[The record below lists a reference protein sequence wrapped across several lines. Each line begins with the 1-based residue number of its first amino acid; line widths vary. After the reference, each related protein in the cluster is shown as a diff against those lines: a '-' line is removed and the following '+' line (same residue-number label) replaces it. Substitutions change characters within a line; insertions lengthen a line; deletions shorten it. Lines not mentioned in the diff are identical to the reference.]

1 MQEKVKEKA
10 KKQKNMQKAAETAA
24 VWRARLL
31 RLAIEALWV
40 GGGCLLGQAPMAF
53 DTRPLGLA
61 LLCASHKHIL
71 SVLIGLIVATLWQP
85 VDPVVYICTYLAAA
99 LVRTVTYLVLD
110 MPESRPPLPDR
121 VRAKLS
127 GNASGTGEEISS
139 RMELLCRQLREGE
152 AGSRRD
158 AVRRVLSGVFT
169 ESLRLR
175 MVTGAVCSF
184 ILSLYRII
192 AGGFQYYDLFAAI
205 FVLLLTPASI
215 MVYSVCL
222 GEGKQPTVLLRIS
235 QAALLFSLVY
245 ASGRVLLLGMP
256 LGIILGLLATLYAC
270 ERLRYG
276 EGLAASLLCGLAYE
290 PLYTPAFLLTALVY
304 LLFKSLGRKSA
315 GMLVSC
321 LSALIWVVFAGGVE
335 RLPRFLPAALL
346 SGCLAGIILRL
357 HDAYARPREEGDAE
371 DPLHSEETSSL
382 RLQVE
387 GTRYR
392 DANDRFRGISEAFSS
407 LSEMFYNLSDRFR
420 RPGTLDLHRLCDSA
434 FDRYCADCPGRA
446 VCWGL
451 EYSETLNTVNRLIAA
466 LHTKGRVSAEQI
478 PESLARR
485 CESVEAILA
494 RINEECARLTCEMLR
509 NNRTEIFAMDYASA
523 ASIINDAL
531 EEDDGEY
538 RFDEECA
545 ARIAEYLVDAGV
557 HLQGVTVFGNRRRRI
572 MVRGVDMEG
581 ARVTVDTMCSDL
593 GELCGMELGRPT
605 FEVEGAITTMT
616 LQAKR
621 KIAIRGAQNNLSSDG
636 GVSGD
641 TVNLF
646 SGKKDYFYALIN
658 DGMGAGREAALTSGL
673 CSVFLEKM
681 LRAGNR
687 ASTSLKML
695 NNMIRSRGV
704 DSAVECSSTVDLL
717 ELDLMTA
724 TASFIKSGAAPSFVI
739 RRGVVHRLQSGT
751 APIGIIGTLDVQST
765 TFYVKEGDTVVMIS
779 DGILQDDPECVW
791 LSEYLAGADSLTP
804 EEIVYR
810 ICVHAAG
817 QEKHDDCSAIA
828 LRIEAVAEEAT
839 AKASDGKQGA

>member
-10 KKQKNMQKAAETAA
+10 KKQKNMQKAAASGA

-31 RLAIEALWV
+31 RLAVEALWI
-40 GGGCLLGQAPMAF
+40 GGGCLLGQAPMAL

-71 SVLIGLIVATLWQP
+71 SVLIGLVAATLWQP

-99 LVRTVTYLVLD
+99 LVRMVTYLVLD
-110 MPESRPPLPDR
+110 MPESRPPLPDS
-121 VRAKLS
+121 VRAKLG
-127 GNASGTGEEISS
+127 GNAGDDGDKACQT
-139 RMELLCRQLREGE
+139 RMETLCRHLRENEGE
-152 AGSRRD
+152 SRRS
-158 AVRRVLSGVFT
+158 AVRRALSGVFT

-184 ILSLYRII
+184 IISLYRII

-205 FVLLLTPASI
+205 FVLLLTPAAI

-222 GEGKQPTVLLRIS
+222 GEVQQHTVLLRIS

-245 ASGRVLLLGMP
+245 ASGRVLFLGMP
-256 LGIILGLLATLYAC
+256 LGMILGLLATLWAC
-270 ERLRYG
+270 ETLRYG
-276 EGLAASLLCGLAYE
+276 EGLAAGVLCGLAYE
-290 PLYTPAFLLTALVY
+290 PLYTPAFLLSALVY
-304 LLFKSLGRKSA
+304 LFFKSLGRKSA
-315 GMLVSC
+315 GMPVSC
-321 LSALIWVVFAGGVE
+321 LSALIWVAFAGGIAS
-335 RLPRFLPAALL
+335 LTRFLPAALL
-346 SGCLAGIILRL
+346 AGCLAGAVIRL
-357 HDAYARPREEGDAE
+357 HNALAAPKEAA
-371 DPLHSEETSSL
+371 PEETPADEDVSSW

-466 LHTKGRVSAEQI
+466 LHTKGKVSAAQI
-478 PESLARR
+478 PASLAHR

-538 RFDEECA
+538 RFDEEAA

-572 MVRGVDMEG
+572 MVRGVDMES
-581 ARVTVDTMCSDL
+581 ARVTIDTMCADL
-593 GELCGMELGRPT
+593 GELCGMQLGRPS
-605 FEVEGAITTMT
+605 FEVEGAVTTMT

-621 KIAIRGAQNNLSSDG
+621 RIAIRGAQNNLSSDG

-695 NNMIRSRGV
+695 NNMIRSRGA
-704 DSAVECSSTVDLL
+704 DSAAECSSTVDLL

-724 TASFIKSGAAPSFVI
+724 TATFIKSGAAPSFVI

-791 LSEYLAGADSLTP
+791 LTEYLTGADALTP

-828 LRIEAVAEEAT
+828 LRIDSSEEAT
-839 AKASDGKQGA
+839 AKASNEKQGA